1 MQSSSPVSSCAS
13 SSCVQSDLPVAASAC
28 SDDVWLWSPA
38 VVVGWISVA
47 GGEGR
52 VERRVVNRRVW
63 ASARAEARVPMCKVR
78 GLAAEAETEA
88 EDGVAGSATGG
99 GEDIIG
105 GGKDC

>member
-38 VVVGWISVA
+38 VVVGWISVT

-78 GLAAEAETEA
+78 GLAEA
-88 EDGVAGSATGG
+88 EDGVVTGG

-105 GGKDC
+105 GGNDCEIGSCEV